1 MIHAPVGGRPTPDVI
16 SRKVEALVPLNWAK
30 DDLSKF
36 LSDVQANQIA
46 TFANKP
52 EPVAKLIEID
62 ACFLKVATHIIN
74 PKFPVAAFMF
84 LRCHSAFRVAVG
96 LAMSGQ
102 MEVFAILRNVL
113 ECAGYG
119 LFVTTDP
126 GLSTLWL
133 NRHVDVETSKKMKRR
148 FRATNVSAAVTA
160 ANRHAGERYSKLYE
174 QCIDFGAHPNER
186 GIMANMTQE
195 KQSDR
200 HIFNSIY
207 LNRDGSQMD
216 YGLMMT
222 MRCGMVALEVFES
235 VFGALYELVGVK
247 ARFLELRK
255 GI

>member
-1 MIHAPVGGRPTPDVI
+1 MADAPAGGRPTPDVL
-16 SRKVEALVPLNWAK
+16 SRKVEALVPVNWAK

-36 LSDVQANQIA
+36 LSDVQGNQIA

-52 EPVAKLIEID
+52 EFLAKLIEID

-84 LRCHSAFRVAVG
+84 LRCHSAFRAAVG
-96 LAMSGQ
+96 MAMSGQ

-113 ECAGYG
+113 EYAGCG
-119 LFVTTDP
+119 LFVTTDDE
-126 GLSTLWL
+126 LSMLWL
-133 NRHVDVETSKKMKRR
+133 NRHADEESRKKMNRR
-148 FRATNVSAAVTA
+148 FAINVSAAVTA
-160 ANRHAGERYSKLYE
+160 ANRHAGERYAKLYE

-186 GIMANMTQE
+186 GVTTSMTHDE
-195 KQSDR
+195 QSDR
-200 HIFNSIY
+200 HIFNAVY
-207 LNRDGSQMD
+207 LNRDGLQMD
-216 YGLMMT
+216 HGLVMT

-247 ARFLELRK
+247 ARLLGLRK